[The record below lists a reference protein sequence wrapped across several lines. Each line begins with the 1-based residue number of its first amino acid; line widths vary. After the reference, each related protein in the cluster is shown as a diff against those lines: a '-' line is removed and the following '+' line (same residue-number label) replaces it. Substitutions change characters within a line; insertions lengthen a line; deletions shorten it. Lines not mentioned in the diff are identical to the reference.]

1 MREVNYNNKTYY
13 VVDIVYIRGTHYV
26 VIANDEDITY
36 INKIGDKYYPPIKN
50 LKSEDTNNKFLEYLR
65 KQHIMQC
72 LISYIKDNDLLDNT
86 KEVIEAFKEYLKTS
100 FVETFLYWPYM
111 TDSEYETQMDVVKTD
126 VEAFLNGK
134 LINIL
139 LARGKDTIEVVNNEG
154 TKESL
159 DNNLVYNELRRIQ

>member
-1 MREVNYNNKTYY
+1 MTQVKYKDEIYDII
-13 VVDIVYIRGTHYV
+13 DIVYIRGTHYV
-26 VIANDEDITY
+26 VISNGKDVTY

-50 LKSEDTNNKFLEYLR
+50 LKADDTNNKFLEYLR

-111 TDSEYETQMDVVKTD
+111 TDSEFETQMDVVNTD

-139 LARGKDTIEVVNNEG
+139 LAKEKDTIEVVNNEG

-159 DNNLVYNELRRIQ
+159 DNNLVYNELRRI

>member
-1 MREVNYNNKTYY
+1 MTQVNYKDEIYD
-13 VVDIVYIRGTHYV
+13 VIDIVYIRGTHYV
-26 VIANDEDITY
+26 VIYNGKDVTY

-50 LKSEDTNNKFLEYLR
+50 LKAADTNNKFLEYLR

-72 LISYIKDNDLLDNT
+72 LINYIKDNNLYNNI

-111 TDSEYETQMDVVKTD
+111 TDSEFETQMDVVNTD

-139 LARGKDTIEVVNNEG
+139 INNNVRTIKVEDMVANES
-154 TKESL
+154 KE
-159 DNNLVYNELRRIQ
+159 IK

>member
-1 MREVNYNNKTYY
+1 MRQVNYKDEIYD
-13 VVDIVYIRGTHYV
+13 VIDIVHIRGTYHV
-26 VIANDEDITY
+26 VISNGKDVTY

-50 LKSEDTNNKFLEYLR
+50 LKAADKNNKFLEYLR

-72 LISYIKDNDLLDNT
+72 LINYIKDNNLYNNI
-86 KEVIEAFKEYLKTS
+86 KEVIEAFKEYLKTT

-111 TDSEYETQMDVVKTD
+111 TDSEFETQMDVVKTD

-139 LARGKDTIEVVNNEG
+139 INNNVRTIKVEDMVANES
-154 TKESL
+154 KE
-159 DNNLVYNELRRIQ
+159 IK